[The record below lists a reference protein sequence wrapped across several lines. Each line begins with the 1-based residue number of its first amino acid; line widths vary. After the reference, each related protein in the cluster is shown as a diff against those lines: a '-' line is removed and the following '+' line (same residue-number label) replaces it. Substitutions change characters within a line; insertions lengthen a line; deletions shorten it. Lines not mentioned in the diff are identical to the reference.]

1 VRSPAVFAHALHSAS
16 RPLQIRG
23 RAGAQAA
30 GASHIFLS
38 LHRVQLP
45 ALHELPEPFLWVWR
59 DVSVAVELDIDCILG
74 SMRDHT
80 SKQKIL
86 ITIEPVAD
94 LLRRETELRDRDNNR
109 VVSANNIVG
118 DALLSC
124 RRRSTTPADLNFLV
138 TITFVYAPPRG
149 VKPERKLTGSAF
161 SSSAFA

>member
-1 VRSPAVFAHALHSAS
+1 MT
-16 RPLQIRG
+16 
-23 RAGAQAA
+23 
-30 GASHIFLS
+30 
-38 LHRVQLP
+38 
-45 ALHELPEPFLWVWR
+45 
-59 DVSVAVELDIDCILG
+59 VAVELDIDGILR

-124 RRRSTTPADLNFLV
+124 RRRG
-138 TITFVYAPPRG
+138 TI
-149 VKPERKLTGSAF
+149 S
-161 SSSAFA
+161 